1 MSVSDQE
8 IIPTEV
14 NQCFEIGD
22 QLFSRM
28 SSSLDKRVRNL
39 DKRRTK
45 LLLMEDEC
53 RQGKALNE
61 DQKISLAKI
70 PVIDGNIEMAKE
82 VVGIIKESSIE
93 YSSNR
98 AKFVIKKPHP
108 KKEEPAPKPPKP
120 PNPPNPPNLTHSF
133 SQLIQFHAVLAS
145 FAKIDTYEKTLKDYA
160 ELKLTEDDLA
170 HLRAFVDL
178 TLLVDYPSLV
188 SLHTNIPAVSDYFT
202 LLVESSKECYQDKLS
217 YNRLH
222 KLLLRI
228 LGSNHHLK
236 RLDDMLME
244 AIDMEDSEFAQED
257 ALPLPLPLPDPPQQK
272 PTVAPEVAPPPVQD
286 LIPSQTILN
295 QSAEPLTEEIFISST
310 TRLANTV
317 PDNEPIITTVFVP
330 SEVDHEP
337 ERLSKPRVLTPETTH
352 IDPAPLLTADEV
364 YPNSAPELTPTQ
376 VITFPSI
383 NLSNISIE
391 DDFDF
396 LHDSELPAVPTKRQV
411 KTKPFST
418 SNQKPIQSSLFG
430 PADSSGSGSSFMGA
444 RLPDSDYKTHTNL
457 DMYPSRQQATTSAHT
472 SNYPGVQIDSDLMRY
487 GQKDHYA
494 RGNQTHI
501 QRPPQQIATSSLAQ
515 PFGGMVVENSG
526 GAGRVESAWHG
537 RK

>member
-14 NQCFEIGD
+14 IQCFEIGD
-22 QLFSRM
+22 QLFSKI

-45 LLLMEDEC
+45 LLLLEDEC
-53 RQGKALNE
+53 RQGKVLNA
-61 DQKISLAKI
+61 DQKISLDKI

-82 VVGIIKESSIE
+82 VVGLIKESSIE

-98 AKFVIKKPHP
+98 AKFVTKKPHP
-108 KKEEPAPKPPKP
+108 KKEEPAPKPL
-120 PNPPNPPNLTHSF
+120 NLTNNF

-170 HLRAFVDL
+170 HLRAFVEL

-188 SLHTNIPAVSDYFT
+188 SLHTSIPAISNYFT
-202 LLVESSKECYQDKLS
+202 LLVESSKECYQDKLT
-217 YNRLH
+217 YNKLH

-228 LGSNHHLK
+228 ISSNHSLK

-244 AIDMEDSEFAQED
+244 AIDLEDSEFAQED
-257 ALPLPLPLPDPPQQK
+257 ALPLPLPLPLPDPPQQK
-272 PTVAPEVAPPPVQD
+272 PTATPEVAPPPVQD

-295 QSAEPLTEEIFISST
+295 QSAEPLTEEMFISST

-317 PDNEPIITTVFVP
+317 PDNELIMTTVFVP

-337 ERLSKPRVLTPETTH
+337 ERLTKPRVLTPETTH
-352 IDPAPLLTADEV
+352 IDPAPLIAADKV
-364 YPNSAPELTPTQ
+364 YPDPVPEQIPTQ

-383 NLSNISIE
+383 NLSNISVE
-391 DDFDF
+391 EDFDF
-396 LHDSELPAVPTKRQV
+396 LHDSELPAAPAKQQI

-418 SNQKPIQSSLFG
+418 SSQKPIQSSLFG
-430 PADSSGSGSSFMGA
+430 PADGSGTSGGFMGA
-444 RLPDSDYKTHTNL
+444 RIPDSNYKTRTNL
-457 DMYPSRQQATTSAHT
+457 DMYPSRQPATTSAHV
-472 SNYPGVQIDSDLMRY
+472 SNYPSVQIESDLMRY
-487 GQKDHYA
+487 GQKEHYT
-494 RGNQTHI
+494 RGNQTDI

-526 GAGRVESAWHG
+526 GAGNAWHN

>member
-1 MSVSDQE
+1 MSNSEQE

-22 QLFSRM
+22 QLFSKM

-45 LLLMEDEC
+45 LLLLEDEC
-53 RQGKALNE
+53 RQGKALNA
-61 DQKISLAKI
+61 DQKISLDKI

-82 VVGIIKESSIE
+82 VIGIIKESSVE

-98 AKFVIKKPHP
+98 AKFVTKKPHP
-108 KKEEPAPKPPKP
+108 KKEEPTSK
-120 PNPPNPPNLTHSF
+120 PPNLTHSF

-145 FAKIDTYEKTLKDYA
+145 FAKIDTYDKTLKDYA
-160 ELKLTEDDLA
+160 DMKLTDDDLA

-188 SLHTNIPAVSDYFT
+188 SLHTNIPAFSNYFT
-202 LLVESSKECYQDKLS
+202 LLVESSMECFQDKLS

-222 KLLLRI
+222 QLLLRI
-228 LGSNHHLK
+228 LSSNHNLK
-236 RLDDMLME
+236 RFDDMLME
-244 AIDMEDSEFAQED
+244 AIDLEDSEFAQED
-257 ALPLPLPLPDPPQQK
+257 ALAPPLPDPPQNK
-272 PTVAPEVAPPPVQD
+272 PTSSPETVPPPVQD

-310 TRLANTV
+310 TRLANTA
-317 PDNEPIITTVFVP
+317 PDNELIMTTVFVP
-330 SEVDHEP
+330 SEVDQEP
-337 ERLSKPRVLTPETTH
+337 ERLSKPRVLTLETTH
-352 IDPAPLLTADEV
+352 IDPSPPLTTADKV
-364 YPNSAPELTPTQ
+364 LPDPVPEPIPTQ
-376 VITFPSI
+376 VITFPTM

-396 LHDSELPAVPTKRQV
+396 LHDSEIQTAPAKQQI

-418 SNQKPIQSSLFG
+418 STQKPIQSSLFG
-430 PADSSGSGSSFMGA
+430 PADSYTAGSSSFMGA
-444 RLPDSDYKTHTNL
+444 RLPDSNYKTRANL

-472 SNYPGVQIDSDLMRY
+472 GNYPGIQIDSDSIRY
-487 GQKDHYA
+487 EQKYHYT
-494 RGNQTHI
+494 RDNQTDL
-501 QRPPQQIATSSLAQ
+501 QRPPQQIATSSMTQ
-515 PFGGMVVENSG
+515 PFCGMVVENSG
-526 GAGRVESAWHG
+526 GAGRAEDAWHN